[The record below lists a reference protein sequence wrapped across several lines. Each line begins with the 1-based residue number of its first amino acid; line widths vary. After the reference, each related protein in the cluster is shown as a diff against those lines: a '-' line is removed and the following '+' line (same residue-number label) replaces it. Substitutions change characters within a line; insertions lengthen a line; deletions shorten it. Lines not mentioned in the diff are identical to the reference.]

1 MRRNPWAYGVPVSHR
16 NYATHANILTSTR
29 STGGHPAGFTAAW
42 NAPLP
47 TAPKD
52 DPLASA
58 PCLSP
63 VTLSAPDHSTSELL
77 RTLSMMAAS
86 GPTSWLSLRPDFLS
100 H

>member
-1 MRRNPWAYGVPVSHR
+1 MSRFLTGIALLMPTFSLP
-16 NYATHANILTSTR
+16 HAPPEVAL
-29 STGGHPAGFTAAW
+29 PAS
-42 NAPLP
+42 PLCGTLP
-47 TAPKD
+47 YRPPEG